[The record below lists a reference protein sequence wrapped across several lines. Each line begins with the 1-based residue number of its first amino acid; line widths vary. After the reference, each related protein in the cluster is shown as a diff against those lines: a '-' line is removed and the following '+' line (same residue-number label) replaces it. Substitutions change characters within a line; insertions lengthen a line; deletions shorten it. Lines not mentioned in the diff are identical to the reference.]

1 MNFTAARLCTFGLIL
16 MSLERFCM
24 RVLDFGW
31 ILLNVTSCDYDLQ
44 VYSVVYLT
52 LFTQGV
58 HLNVK
63 GRQSMLG
70 SKICNVEQML
80 TATLRQSFCVK
91 VQH

>member
-1 MNFTAARLCTFGLIL
+1 MYSILVGGIFTLGPRHSIERLDTLTQGQ
-16 MSLERFCM
+16 
-24 RVLDFGW
+24 

-58 HLNVK
+58 HLDVK